1 VQSTSSTFTQG
12 LRSESK
18 SFAVSKT
25 VHHTIEPSGQIKR
38 VAAAVLVDDFI
49 EVKDVN
55 GKPQETRRKRT
66 PEEMKQFEDLVRATL
81 GFNMQRGDE
90 LSLQNVSFQE
100 PPVEAPLTLTPVQRT
115 LRVIS
120 PWIGL
125 LRYVGL
131 AALFLVVYLLIL
143 RPVTRQVVTTL
154 KELPAHVGETA
165 IPGAA
170 GGKAQNKTLNA
181 AEMQSELE
189 QELSGTNSEVNRA
202 IVLKR
207 HLVDKVKK
215 EPEGA
220 SRLIQNWVR
229 QDS

>member
-1 VQSTSSTFTQG
+1 

-38 VAAAVLVDDFI
+38 VAAAVLVDDFV
-49 EVKDVN
+49 EVKQVN

-66 PEEMKQFEDLVRATL
+66 PEEMKQLEDLVRAAL

-90 LSLQNVSFQE
+90 LSIQNVSFQE
-100 PPVEAPLTLTPVQRT
+100 PPVEVPLILTPLQRT
-115 LRVIS
+115 LRLIT
-120 PWIGL
+120 PYIGV

-154 KELPAHVGETA
+154 KELPARAGEGG
-165 IPGAA
+165 ISGAA
-170 GGKAQNKTLNA
+170 GGKANSNALNVA
-181 AEMQSELE
+181 AIEDELA
-189 QELSGTNSEVNRA
+189 QELAGTNSEVNRA

-207 HLVDKVKK
+207 HLVEKVKK

-220 SRLIQNWVR
+220 SRLIQSWVR
-229 QDS
+229 QAT